1 MSEWVGSRLLG
12 KTWTEQVND
21 SHRIEHADGW
31 QYCRVWRFAR
41 PDDPHPVL
49 GPPAGEGWE
58 QNLCVGDDSGRSVT
72 VPVWSDGSVVMQK
85 THWRREYRGVV
96 KRHLSEQVR
105 WDGDPH
111 PNG

>member
-1 MSEWVGSRLLG
+1 MSEWTGRLLG

-21 SHRIEHADGW
+21 SHRIEHAHGW

-41 PDDPHPVL
+41 PTDDHPKLNPSDGVWQL
-49 GPPAGEGWE
+49 NTA
-58 QNLCVGDDSGRSVT
+58 VGSHGFSVT
-72 VPVWSDGSVVMQK
+72 VPAWSDGSVVMQK
-85 THWRREYRGVV
+85 THWRR
-96 KRHLSEQVR
+96 RHAGILKKHLAEQVR